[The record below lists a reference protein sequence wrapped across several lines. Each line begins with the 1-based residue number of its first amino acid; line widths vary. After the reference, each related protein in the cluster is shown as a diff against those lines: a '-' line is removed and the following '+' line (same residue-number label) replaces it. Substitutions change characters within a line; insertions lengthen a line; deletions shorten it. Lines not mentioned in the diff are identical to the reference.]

1 MANILYPFNEYDDTD
16 DDELTGSGDSMIDEE
31 DDNTTD
37 TDIQDSTTDTDIQD
51 NTTDTDIQD
60 STTDTD
66 IQDSTTDT
74 DIQDTT
80 TDTDIQDTTT
90 TISKAAYT
98 EEDVK
103 NSQFG
108 SIYKRLTS
116 DGKESQCAEFLA
128 PQLMKQDRL
137 FKHTYNAAFG
147 SFY

>member
-37 TDIQDSTTDTDIQD
+37 TDIQDS
-51 NTTDTDIQD
+51 
-60 STTDTD
+60 
-66 IQDSTTDT
+66 
-74 DIQDTT
+74 T

>member
-31 DDNTTD
+31 D
-37 TDIQDSTTDTDIQD
+37 D